1 MIKTKPTTLLNKDFI
16 LLIVISLI
24 TSFGYNMLSTLVSSY
39 AIEFGSNL
47 TVAGTIAGVF
57 SLAALFSRP
66 FSGYASDI
74 LNRKKLCVA
83 STVLI
88 AIAMLGY
95 IAAPGTG
102 TLLLVRIIHGIA
114 FGISGTANLA
124 LVSEYIPDKNM
135 GQGLGYFG
143 LGQVM
148 AQVAGPS
155 LGMYVKDIY
164 GYKTLFLIIALITMA
179 AAIVLT
185 IGLRY
190 AKTVATHSDDR
201 ASRDAAEDGPSP
213 KKRGRISL
221 DGLIARE
228 CIAYA
233 LIGGLFSLGN
243 GIINSFLV
251 LIGSERSIIGISLFF
266 SVNAIVLFLMRL
278 TVGKIID
285 RAKLLLIVNISL
297 LFCASSMAITGLTAS
312 LAVMMVAAVLKAIG
326 HGSGQI
332 ALQSACIRKVSPAK
346 VGVATSTFYI
356 GADIGQGLGPIIGGG
371 ISDRFGYSA
380 MFCAVAALMA
390 ASTLIFSAYEMKA
403 SAAPA

>member
-1 MIKTKPTTLLNKDFI
+1 MTKTKPDTLLNKDFI
-16 LLIVISLI
+16 LLIIISLI
-24 TSFGYNMLSTLVSSY
+24 TSFGYNMISTLVSSY
-39 AIEFGSNL
+39 AIELGSNL
-47 TVAGTIAGVF
+47 TVAGTIAGMF
-57 SLAALFSRP
+57 SIAALFSRP
-66 FSGYASDI
+66 FSGYASDVY
-74 LNRKKLCVA
+74 NRKKICVA
-83 STVLI
+83 STILI

-102 TLLLVRIIHGIA
+102 TFLMVRILHGVA

-155 LGMYVKDIY
+155 LGMYVKDMY
-164 GYKTLFLIIALITMA
+164 GYKTLFFIIALITLV

-185 IGLRY
+185 VGLRY
-190 AKTVATHSDDR
+190 ANA
-201 ASRDAAEDGPSP
+201 ASMEGQSSI
-213 KKRGRISL
+213 KRGKFSL

-228 CIAYA
+228 CIVYA

-243 GIINSFLV
+243 GIVNSFLV
-251 LIGSERSIIGISLFF
+251 LIGSERSITGISLFF

-285 RAKLLLIVNISL
+285 RATLLVIVSLSL

-312 LAVMMVAAVLKAIG
+312 FAVMMLAAVLKAIG

-332 ALQSACIRKVSPAK
+332 ALQSACIKKVSPAK

-371 ISDRFGYSA
+371 ISDHFGYST
-380 MFCAVAALMA
+380 MFCAVAALMVV
-390 ASTLIFSAYEMKA
+390 SMIVFSAYEMRV
-403 SAAPA
+403 SAKPAR

>member
-1 MIKTKPTTLLNKDFI
+1 VVKIKPETLMNKEFI

-24 TSFGYNMLSTLVSSY
+24 TSFGYNMISTLVSSY
-39 AIEFGSNL
+39 AIIELGSNL

-57 SLAALFSRP
+57 SIAALFSRP

-74 LNRKKLCVA
+74 FNRKKMCVA
-83 STVLI
+83 STALI
-88 AIAMLGY
+88 SVAMLGY
-95 IAAPGTG
+95 MVAPGTG
-102 TLLLVRIIHGIA
+102 AFLMVRILHGIA

-155 LGMYVKDIY
+155 LGMYIKDMY
-164 GYKTLFLIIALITMA
+164 GYKTLFLIISL
-179 AAIVLT
+179 LT
-185 IGLRY
+185 IIAATILTVGLRY
-190 AKTVATHSDDR
+190 LSDAPRAQGRPGGKKVFHLDDFIAK
-201 ASRDAAEDGPSP
+201 
-213 KKRGRISL
+213 
-221 DGLIARE
+221 E
-228 CIAYA
+228 CVAYA
-233 LIGGLFSLGN
+233 LVGGLFSLGN
-243 GIINSFLV
+243 GIVNSFLIP
-251 LIGSERSIIGISLFF
+251 IGSERSITGITLFF

-285 RAKLLLIVNISL
+285 KVKLLIIVDASL

-312 LAVMMVAAVLKAIG
+312 FAIMMVAATLKAIG

-332 ALQSACIRKVSPAK
+332 ALQSACIKKVSPAK

-356 GADIGQGLGPIIGGG
+356 GADIGQGLGPVIGGS
-371 ISDRFGYSA
+371 ISDRFGYST
-380 MFCAVAALMA
+380 MFCIVAALMTVSMLA
-390 ASTLIFSAYEMKA
+390 FSVYEIKT
-403 SAAPA
+403 SAKKKHDAH